1 MWISEVLDRLHRYR
15 PWSRALT
22 ASMLANVGME
32 AAPAMRAYLDDDR
45 NATQARAAVTQALEI
60 LRDAEAADVAAAQLR
75 DADSELVAACLRL
88 LTVVGRGVHADAVRP
103 LLSDDRFFIR
113 AAAIVALGKLG
124 SKEDVDAIVAAVDDS
139 SPWVPIRS
147 AHALADLHAPDA
159 LARLTAMG
167 GVPAAAAIETLYEGV
182 T

>member
-1 MWISEVLDRLHRYR
+1 
-15 PWSRALT
+15 
-22 ASMLANVGME
+22 
-32 AAPAMRAYLDDDR
+32 
-45 NATQARAAVTQALEI
+45 
-60 LRDAEAADVAAAQLR
+60 
-75 DADSELVAACLRL
+75 LVAACLRL